1 MTEPIRTQ
9 AKTRLKRVAGQIAG
23 LEAMVDENRYCG
35 DVLTQISSVQEALRG
50 LARLITRDHL
60 EHCVTNALRT
70 GDPAKAQATYDELMK
85 LIDLQK
91 R

>member
-1 MTEPIRTQ
+1 MTDPIRKQ
-9 AKTRLKRVAGQIAG
+9 AQTRLKRIAGQVTG
-23 LEAMVDENRYCG
+23 LEAMVSENRYCG
-35 DVLTQISSVQEALRG
+35 DVLQQIASVQEALRG

-70 GDPAKAQATYDELMK
+70 GDPAKAQATYDELMN
-85 LIDLQK
+85 LVDLQK